1 MELGVR
7 KYALG
12 ILVCILI
19 VEAVAIALAYFLYPE
34 ALSWQL
40 YVIPVVFY
48 AVALFGI
55 LLLRRF
61 ARKGDRSLVSGY
73 MAVRRIR
80 LIVLVG
86 VLLVLLIVDR
96 PSVKWVTAAFVL
108 FYIALLIYDTIYF
121 SKKMKG

>member
-7 KYALG
+7 KYAVG

-19 VEAVAIALAYFLYPE
+19 VEAVALALAYFLYPE

-40 YVIPVVFY
+40 YVMPVVFF
-48 AVALFGI
+48 AVALLGI
-55 LLLRRF
+55 LLLRHF

-73 MAVRRIR
+73 MAVRGIR

-86 VLLVLLIVDR
+86 FLLVMFIIDR
-96 PSVKWVTAAFVL
+96 QSVKWVTAAFVL
-108 FYIALLIYDTIYF
+108 FYIALLVFDTVYF
-121 SKKMKG
+121 SRKMKS

>member
-7 KYALG
+7 KYAMG

-19 VEAVAIALAYFLYPE
+19 VAAVAVALAYFLYPE

-55 LLLRRF
+55 FLLRHF

-73 MAVRRIR
+73 MAVRGIR

-86 VLLVLLIVDR
+86 FLLVMFIVDR
-96 PSVKWVTAAFVL
+96 QSVKWVTAAFVL
-108 FYIALLIYDTIYF
+108 FYIALLIFDTVYF
-121 SKKMKG
+121 SKRMKG

>member
-7 KYALG
+7 KYAIG

-19 VEAVAIALAYFLYPE
+19 VEAVAVALAYFLYPE

-55 LLLRRF
+55 FLLRHF

-73 MAVRRIR
+73 MAVRGIR

-86 VLLVLLIVDR
+86 FLLVMFIVDR
-96 PSVKWVTAAFVL
+96 QSVKWVTAAFVL
-108 FYIALLIYDTIYF
+108 FYIALLIFDTVYF
-121 SKKMKG
+121 SKRMKG

>member
-1 MELGVR
+1 M
-7 KYALG
+7 G

-19 VEAVAIALAYFLYPE
+19 VEAVAVALAYFLYPE

-48 AVALFGI
+48 AVVLFGI
-55 LLLRRF
+55 FLLRHF

-73 MAVRRIR
+73 MAVRGIR

-86 VLLVLLIVDR
+86 FLLVMFIIDR
-96 PSVKWVTAAFVL
+96 QSVKWVTAAFVL
-108 FYIALLIYDTIYF
+108 FYIALLVFDTVYF
-121 SKKMKG
+121 SRKMKS